1 MRRMNMDLL
10 AVDGGGTK
18 IRSGIINESGE
29 ILYDETVKTTY
40 PLYET
45 IEQVVLKIIKKY
57 PAVQAIG
64 IGTTG
69 FVNAKEGKIVYS
81 PLPGWKGTEVKKK
94 LEEKTNLR
102 VEVENDAN
110 CAALAEAKLGAAKG
124 YDRILCLTIGTG
136 LGGGII
142 IDGNILNSPMGGAGE
157 IGHMILYPNGHVCLC
172 GRKGCFEQYV
182 SGTALK
188 RKISEAGLTIS
199 PKELFKMGEDET
211 ASQIIESFLD
221 DLAVIISSLQAAFDM
236 DIVVIGG
243 GVSESL
249 TDWTDTLIEK
259 TKPLLLREIED
270 RKSTR
275 LNSSHVAISYAVFC
289 LKKKKT
295 TTQQQ

>member
-1 MRRMNMDLL
+1 MEVL
-10 AVDGGGTK
+10 AVDVGGTK

-259 TKPLLLREIED
+259 TKPLLLREIEIKLATYRND
-270 RKSTR
+270 AGILGASQ
-275 LNSSHVAISYAVFC
+275 LV
-289 LKKKKT
+289 L
-295 TTQQQ
+295 

>member
-1 MRRMNMDLL
+1 MEVL
-10 AVDGGGTK
+10 AVDVGGTK

-188 RKISEAGLTIS
+188 RKIGEAGLTIS

-259 TKPLLLREIED
+259 TKPLLLREIEIKLATYRND
-270 RKSTR
+270 AGILGASQ
-275 LNSSHVAISYAVFC
+275 LV
-289 LKKKKT
+289 L
-295 TTQQQ
+295 

>member
-1 MRRMNMDLL
+1 MRGMNMEVL
-10 AVDGGGTK
+10 AVDVGGTK

-259 TKPLLLREIED
+259 TKPLLLREIEIKLATYRND
-270 RKSTR
+270 AGILGASQ
-275 LNSSHVAISYAVFC
+275 LV
-289 LKKKKT
+289 L
-295 TTQQQ
+295 